1 MAAIQ
6 NNEICNS
13 GIGSFIVR
21 TILVAPAAA
30 AIVALNCFG
39 QDIGS
44 QSQSNGIA
52 RTEITQKVSYGD
64 WLNYAT
70 NQPYTKG
77 LIQQKREIDS
87 QIAVLQKQRLE
98 FIAEDHNNTYTNT
111 PYLIFDEMGHNKA
124 YGSREAYDNEII
136 GGLIKSS
143 LNINSELIKQKNLF
157 FTAYGS
163 NAAASVEANL
173 VPPGNLRVINN

>member
-70 NQPYTKG
+70 NHPSTKG
-77 LIQQKREIDS
+77 LILQKHEIDS
-87 QIAVLQKQRLE
+87 QITVLQKQRLE

-111 PYLIFDEMGHNKA
+111 PYLISDELGHNKA
-124 YGSREAYDNEII
+124 YASREAYDNEII

-143 LNINSELIKQKNLF
+143 MNINNQIIKQKDLYF
-157 FTAYGS
+157 AAHGS
-163 NAAASVEANL
+163 NVTASVDAKL
-173 VPPGNLRVINN
+173 TPPNNLRVINN

>member
-1 MAAIQ
+1 MTAIQ

-21 TILVAPAAA
+21 TFLVAPAAA
-30 AIVALNCFG
+30 VIVALNCFG

-70 NQPYTKG
+70 NHPDTKG
-77 LIQQKREIDS
+77 LISQKHEIDS
-87 QIAVLQKQRLE
+87 QIAVSQKQRLE

-111 PYLIFDEMGHNKA
+111 PYLVTDEMGHNKA
-124 YGSREAYDNEII
+124 YASREAYDNEII

-143 LNINSELIKQKNLF
+143 LNINSEIIKQKNSF
-157 FTAYGS
+157 FAAYGS

-173 VPPGNLRVINN
+173 APPGNLRVINN